1 MVKEYEFVFLTPSE
15 MKKKRREEI
24 FSNLEDRLKKAKV
37 KVTEKEDWGEKQL
50 VYQIKDN
57 KSASFWIWHLAPQN
71 SSFEFSSVST
81 YLNRQDDILRYLL
94 LTKKGE
100 E

>member
-1 MVKEYEFVFLTPSE
+1 MTGKYEFVFLAAPDME
-15 MKKKRREEI
+15 KEQREEV
-24 FSNLEDRLKKAKV
+24 FKRLEERIKKTKAKI
-37 KVTEKEDWGEKQL
+37 TDKEDWGEKKL
-50 VYQIKDN
+50 AYPIKDN
-57 KSASFWIWHLAPQN
+57 KSASFWIWHL
-71 SSFEFSSVST
+71 SSKNTEFDFSPVNT